1 METSLHRDL
10 KRLYAGDAA
19 QTEVRLGKYRVD
31 AVVDDLLIE
40 VQHGKLAAIRDKVQV
55 LAADH
60 RVLVVKPIVAR
71 KLLVRQTRKNGPVT
85 SRRLSPKRGSL
96 IDLFDELVYFTRAF
110 PRPKLAIEV
119 VLVEVEEWRYPGH
132 GRRRRWR
139 KNDFV
144 VSDQRLVS
152 VGESV
157 RLGQAA
163 DLAKLLPVPLR
174 AEFHTGELA
183 ADLGLPRWVA
193 QRIAYCLRETG
204 AVEPVSKSGNAIRY
218 RTLSSGRTGPS
229 ERKVPPAHKVP
240 ERRKRRAA

>member
-1 METSLHRDL
+1 METSLHREL

-19 QTEVRLGKYRVD
+19 QTEVRLGRYRVD
-31 AVVDDLLIE
+31 AVVGDLLIE
-40 VQHGKLAAIRDKVQV
+40 VQHGKLAAIRDKVQE

-60 RVLVVKPIVAR
+60 RVLVVKPIVVR
-71 KLLVRQTRKNGPVT
+71 KTLVRQTRADGPVS

-96 IDLFDELVYFTRAF
+96 VDLFEELVYFTRAF
-110 PRPKLAIEV
+110 PRPNVAIEA
-119 VLVEVEEWRYPGH
+119 VLVDVEEWRYPGH

-144 VSDQRLVS
+144 VADQRLVR

-157 RLGQAA
+157 RLEQAA
-163 DLAKLLPVPLR
+163 DLARLLPVPLR
-174 AEFHTGELA
+174 AEFHTGQLA

-204 AVEPVSKSGNAIRY
+204 AVQQVGKSGNALRY
-218 RTLSSGRTGPS
+218 RTM
-229 ERKVPPAHKVP
+229 PAP
-240 ERRKRRAA
+240 RKRRAA

>member
-1 METSLHRDL
+1 METSLHREL

-31 AVVDDLLIE
+31 AVAGDLLVE
-40 VQHGKLAAIRDKVQV
+40 VQHGKLSAIRRKVQD
-55 LAADH
+55 LSAEH
-60 RVLVVKPIVAR
+60 RVLVVKPIVVR
-71 KLLVRQTRKNGPVT
+71 KLLVRQSCAGGSVT

-96 IDLFDELVYFTRAF
+96 VDLFHELVYFTRAF
-110 PRPKLAIEV
+110 PHRNLAIEA

-139 KNDFV
+139 TNDFV
-144 VSDQRLVS
+144 VADQRLLS

-157 RLGQAA
+157 RLEHAA
-163 DLAKLLPVPLR
+163 DLARLLSVPLR

-204 AVEPVSKSGNAIRY
+204 AVRQVGKTGNTIRY
-218 RTLSSGRTGPS
+218 RTVLPGQDR
-229 ERKVPPAHKVP
+229 PARQKRSA
-240 ERRKRRAA
+240 RRKRPAA